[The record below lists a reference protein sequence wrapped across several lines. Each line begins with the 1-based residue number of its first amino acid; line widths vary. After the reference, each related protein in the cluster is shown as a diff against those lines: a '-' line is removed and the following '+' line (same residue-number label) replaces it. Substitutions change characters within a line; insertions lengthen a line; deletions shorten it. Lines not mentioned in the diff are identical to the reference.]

1 MSIVGHILDVSV
13 AVLGFFI
20 VSCLMKGRLSAAQ
33 KLYLSSAGF
42 LLLWLVA
49 ISGMDYTE
57 NMAALQVMDA
67 ITCACSALLIMTI
80 LLISL
85 IFTRNLVQIPRH
97 YWLLY
102 VLPALSSL
110 IVFTNPLHHLFY
122 RQFSTGCFGGRTG
135 IFYCQLSDERQAV
148 SCTEAI
154 SFLCRFSSALAGG
167 N

>member
-49 ISGMDYTE
+49 IIGMDYTE

-122 RQFSTGCFGGRTG
+122 RQFSIYASEVKFCPL
-135 IFYCQLSDERQAV
+135 Q
-148 SCTEAI
+148 
-154 SFLCRFSSALAGG
+154 SSL
-167 N
+167 